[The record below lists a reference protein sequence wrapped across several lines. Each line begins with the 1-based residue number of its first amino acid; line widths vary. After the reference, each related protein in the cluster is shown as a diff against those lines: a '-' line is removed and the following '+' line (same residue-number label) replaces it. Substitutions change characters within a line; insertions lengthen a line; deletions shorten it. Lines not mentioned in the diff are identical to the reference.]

1 MMPQLFRIIIKSCSA
16 AQLAMLQASCTS
28 FRNCAIIQSVAR
40 QRLKAIPRAQG
51 LKPRKR

>member
-1 MMPQLFRIIIKSCSA
+1 MLLQLFRIIIKNCSA

-28 FRNCAIIQSVAR
+28 FRKCTIIQSIAR